1 MRLWRALG
9 VVIGLGITPAARA
22 AEPNGKPLVFIH
34 GIKGAELVD
43 AQGEVVWV
51 AASQALGFSTPQLAL
66 ETRFVDG
73 KQPVDALKPHGVLAK
88 ISIIPGI
95 FSVNVYGPFLDAA
108 LASGRP
114 FHPFAYDW
122 RRDNNETVKAFIAFL
137 EDLAKKY
144 APQKPVVVAHS
155 MGGLITLA
163 VLNERPDLFDRIV
176 FAGVPFR
183 GGVGFLSD
191 LTVGEATGFN
201 DEILG
206 RDVLATCPSV
216 FTLFPLA
223 HESVVDAGQ
232 KPVAVNFYE
241 AEDWKRF
248 RLGPYA
254 EKTPPETYAIF
265 LRETLSRGKA
275 FRQRL
280 TPKSGAVLP
289 PILIVTSKAHKTLVK
304 VQLGGPKSENGVDF
318 ESMAKADG
326 DGRVAYDT
334 SLPPSEIVP
343 VRIMTTLN
351 DHSELLN
358 DPEVIGA
365 VLKF

>member
-9 VVIGLGITPAARA
+9 VIIGLGIALSAQA
-22 AEPNGKPLVFIH
+22 AEPTGRPLVFIH

-43 AQGEVVWV
+43 AQGEVVWI
-51 AASQALGFSTPQLAL
+51 AAAQALGFSTPQLAL

-73 KQPVDALKPHGVLAK
+73 KQPLDAVKPHGVLAK

-95 FSVNVYGPFLDAA
+95 FSVNVYGPFLEAA

-122 RRDNNETVKAFIAFL
+122 RRDNNETAKEFAAFL
-137 EDLAKKY
+137 EELVKKY

-163 VLNERPDLFDRIV
+163 VVNERPELFDRVV

-191 LTVGEATGFN
+191 LTVGEAAGFN
-201 DEILG
+201 DEILS
-206 RDVLATCPSV
+206 REVLATCPSV
-216 FTLFPLA
+216 FTLFPLV
-223 HESVVDAGQ
+223 HEAVVDAGQ
-232 KPVAVNFYE
+232 KPVAVDFYD
-241 AEDWKRF
+241 AESWKRF

-254 EKTPPETYAIF
+254 ERTPPETYAIF

-280 TPKSGAVLP
+280 VPKPGAVFP

-304 VQLGGPKSENGVDF
+304 AQIAGPKSENGVDF
-318 ESMAKADG
+318 ESMPKADG
-326 DGRVAYDT
+326 DGRVAYET
-334 SLPPSEIVP
+334 SLPPTGINP
-343 VRIMTTLN
+343 VRIMTTAN

-358 DPEVIGA
+358 DPEVIGS